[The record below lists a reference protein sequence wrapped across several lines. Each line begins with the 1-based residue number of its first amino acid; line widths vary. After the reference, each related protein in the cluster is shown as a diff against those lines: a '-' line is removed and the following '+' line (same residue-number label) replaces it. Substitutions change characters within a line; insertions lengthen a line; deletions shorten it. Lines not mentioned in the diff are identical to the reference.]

1 MESVRV
7 EVLVEPF
14 RENAPGPHV
23 VAVVDALEAA
33 GLATEMGPF
42 ATTATG
48 TARDVAA
55 AAGDMIAAGFAAGA
69 TAVQIRVETVADPG
83 GESTDV
89 SER

>member
-1 MESVRV
+1 MEAVRV

-23 VAVVDALEAA
+23 VAVIEALEAA
-33 GLATEMGPF
+33 GLTAEMGPF

-55 AAGDMIAAGFAAGA
+55 AAGPMIAAGFAAGA
-69 TAVQIRVETVADPG
+69 TAVQIRVESSMEPA
-83 GESTDV
+83 V
-89 SER
+89 S

>member
-1 MESVRV
+1 MEVVRV

-23 VAVVDALEAA
+23 AAVIDALERA
-33 GLATEMGPF
+33 GLSTEMGPF

-48 TARDVAA
+48 SARDVATA
-55 AAGDMIAAGFAAGA
+55 AEAMIAAGFAAGA
-69 TAVQIRVETVADPG
+69 TAVQIRVESVVAAADEPV
-83 GESTDV
+83 DV